1 MHIFVHKKL
10 PLSFN
15 NTWQTNEDRNPV
27 RVLRNIN
34 DLYIPAHRVEFV
46 RRLPLFSFPAK
57 WNKAPGDKFNP
68 RTSLYVKEVKKPFAV
83 VVVKSIFVNVNV

>member
-34 DLYIPAHRVEFV
+34 DLYIPAHRIEFV
-46 RRLPLFSFPAK
+46 RKLPLFSFPAK

-68 RTSLYVKEVKKPFAV
+68 RTSLYVKEVKNHLL
-83 VVVKSIFVNVNV
+83 SLL

>member
-1 MHIFVHKKL
+1 MHSFVHKKL

-68 RTSLYVKEVKKPFAV
+68 RTSLYVKEVKNHLL
-83 VVVKSIFVNVNV
+83 SLL